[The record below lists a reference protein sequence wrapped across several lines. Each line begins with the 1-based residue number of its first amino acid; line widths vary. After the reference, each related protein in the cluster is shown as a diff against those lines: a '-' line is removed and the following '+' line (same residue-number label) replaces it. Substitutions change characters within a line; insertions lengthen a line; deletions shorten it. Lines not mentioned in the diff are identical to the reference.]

1 MPPAIAT
8 PETQSKRQGP
18 PTSEHQYNLV
28 IFDDDEHS
36 YAYVIEMMV
45 NLFGMS
51 QQEGFDIAYLV
62 DHNGEAIVKTCGFE
76 EAVIGKEKIQ
86 GYGPDSRSEGSKSSM
101 RAEVFRADQ

>member
-1 MPPAIAT
+1 MPPALAT
-8 PETQSKRQGP
+8 PETEVQRQAATLQEP
-18 PTSEHQYNLV
+18 LYNLV
-28 IFDDDEHS
+28 LFDDDEHS

-45 NLFGMS
+45 NLFGMT

-76 EAVIGKEKIQ
+76 EALIGKEKIQ
-86 GYGPDSRSEGSKSSM
+86 GYGPDSRSEGSKGSM